1 MFNTFDA
8 FSLDLECASRCTA
21 HMPPP
26 VVTAAEVEALAA
38 DIAARTLR
46 AIPTW
51 SVLVMA
57 QLYEEIDTLA
67 SSADRVGLQGI
78 ADAAIELTVYLSSLV
93 EAGTQ
98 ASPTQR
104 EQATQLAEILARSA
118 GARTAA
124 ASPSAPAPAS
134 AAASVARAERKHR
147 AVLYVY
153 PEGHELPG
161 LAQQLG
167 HERFVVRSLSETNR
181 ALAEARA
188 NPPDALIVDVAMV
201 SILGTL
207 LDTAERATGGER
219 RRPLSLVL
227 NDSGDVRQRLFAQR
241 AGADAVLEGS
251 DAERVVQRLTELFV
265 AQRREDARILIVDDD
280 RDMAMFCETVLGYK
294 GMTTQVAHSARA
306 ALDAL
311 QEFKPDL
318 VLLDL
323 YMPDMN
329 GIEVAQLI
337 RERPDMALVPIIF
350 MSGEENLDKR
360 FDAIRMGGDDF
371 LEKPVKPRHLIA
383 SVSSRVSR
391 ARLMASG
398 HAAVASRTP
407 IGSGRLDRA
416 TLVHE
421 IERSRRGELGECVG
435 LLMLAVDDV
444 PALARRLGFVR
455 TGDLAQQIISVLALE
470 PAFKAGICALGEFS
484 FLALLPVSSP
494 GALRVAGEN
503 VRARLQG
510 RGWLAAD
517 APVKVSFTLGIARVD
532 EGNAS
537 IDEVLAQLS
546 GVVHALQEQGG
557 GRSQQVENVSAD
569 TRHETLEQKLSRA
582 ILKRQ
587 LHSET
592 TRLSFRNLVPMRGQH
607 PGQFLT
613 RLSLVAARGNSATY
627 IESEHFMP
635 IARELNVIKSLD
647 RWVLHAVAN
656 RAAQH
661 IAKHGDTRLFVPLSP
676 ESLAEPAFPDWL
688 LAELKVLHIDADV
701 LALVLNASELSLD
714 VAKASRHIDDLQ
726 STGARVCLTG
736 FSDAGR
742 DQLRLAR
749 LPSTYA
755 NIISMTPP
763 AAGVEG
769 EWPDLRR
776 KLIHESLRHGKIVIV
791 DQVNEPAALGDLF
804 RENVHYVIGDGVGQ
818 WGTDMTASDIK
829 LG

>member
-1 MFNTFDA
+1 
-8 FSLDLECASRCTA
+8 
-21 HMPPP
+21 MPPP
-26 VVTAAEVEALAA
+26 VATAAEVQAIAA

-46 AIPTW
+46 TIPTW

-67 SSADRVGLQGI
+67 SSADRVGLQTI

-98 ASPTQR
+98 ASSAQR
-104 EQATQLAEILARSA
+104 EQATQLTQVLASCSGNRDMA
-118 GARTAA
+118 AVEAA
-124 ASPSAPAPAS
+124 APVTA
-134 AAASVARAERKHR
+134 ARAERKHR
-147 AVLYVY
+147 LVLYVY
-153 PEGHELPG
+153 PDGHDLPG

-167 HERFVVRSLSETNR
+167 HERYVVRSLSEANR
-181 ALAEARA
+181 ALAEAKV
-188 NPPDALIVDVAMV
+188 NPPDALIIDVAMV
-201 SILGTL
+201 SLLSNL
-207 LDTAERATGGER
+207 LDTAEKATGGER

-350 MSGEENLDKR
+350 MSGEESLDKR

-383 SVSSRVSR
+383 SVSSRVGR
-391 ARLMASG
+391 ARLMAAN
-398 HAAVASRTP
+398 HATAVNRAP

-421 IERSRRGELGECVG
+421 VDRSRRGELGECVG

-494 GALRVAGEN
+494 GALRIAGEN

-532 EGNAS
+532 EGSAS
-537 IDEVLAQLS
+537 IDDVLSKLS

-557 GRSQQVENVSAD
+557 GRSQQIEYESTESRQEAP
-569 TRHETLEQKLSRA
+569 EQKLARA
-582 ILKRQ
+582 ILKRP

-592 TRLSFRNLVPMRGQH
+592 TRISFRNLVPMRGQH
-607 PGQFLT
+607 SGQFLVK
-613 RLSLVAARGNSATY
+613 LALMAPRGNSATF
-627 IESEHFMP
+627 IEVEHFIP
-635 IARELNVIKSLD
+635 IARELNVVKSVD
-647 RWVLHAVAN
+647 RWLLHNAGSRAV
-656 RAAQH
+656 QH
-661 IAKHGDTRLFVPLSP
+661 IAKHGDTRLFIPLST
-676 ESLAEPAFPDWL
+676 ESLAEPAFSDWL
-688 LAELKVLHIDADV
+688 LAEFKGLHVDADV
-701 LALVLNASELSLD
+701 IALVLNAAVLALD
-714 VAKASRHIDDLQ
+714 VAKTSRHIDDLQ
-726 STGARVCLTG
+726 STGARVCLSG
-736 FSDAGR
+736 FTDAGR
-742 DQLRLAR
+742 DQIRLCR

-755 NIISMTPP
+755 NIISMLVP
-763 AAGVEG
+763 AGVTEADWT
-769 EWPDLRR
+769 ESRR

-791 DQVNEPAALGDLF
+791 EQVNEPAALGELF

-818 WGTDMTASDIK
+818 WGTDLAPSEIR

>member
-1 MFNTFDA
+1 
-8 FSLDLECASRCTA
+8 
-21 HMPPP
+21 MPPAIP
-26 VVTAAEVEALAA
+26 TAAEVASCAA
-38 DIAARTLR
+38 DIAARTLS
-46 AIPTW
+46 AIPSW
-51 SVLVMA
+51 SVLVMV

-67 SSADRVGLQGI
+67 SSADRVGLQAI

-93 EAGTQ
+93 ETGTQ
-98 ASPTQR
+98 ASPSQR
-104 EQATQLAEILARSA
+104 EQATQLAQSLARSS
-118 GARTAA
+118 GTRTLVT
-124 ASPSAPAPAS
+124 ASQSAPA
-134 AAASVARAERKHR
+134 AAIAVAPRAKHNHR
-147 AVLYVY
+147 VVLYLY

-167 HERFVVRSLSETNR
+167 HERFVVRSLSEANR
-181 ALAEARA
+181 ALAESRN
-188 NPPDALIVDVAMV
+188 NPPDAMIVDVAMV
-201 SILGTL
+201 SILGNL
-207 LDTAERATGGER
+207 LDTAERGSGGER
-219 RRPLSLVL
+219 RRPLSMVL

-265 AQRREDARILIVDDD
+265 AQRREDARILIIDDD

-306 ALDAL
+306 GLDAL

-350 MSGEENLDKR
+350 MSGEESLDKR

-371 LEKPVKPRHLIA
+371 LGKPVKPRHLIA

-398 HAAVASRTP
+398 QAVAANRAP

-484 FLALLPVSSP
+484 FLALLPVSAP

-510 RGWLAAD
+510 RGWLAAE
-517 APVKVSFTLGIARVD
+517 APVKVSFSLGIARVD
-532 EGNAS
+532 EGNAM
-537 IDEVLAQLS
+537 IDEVLSQLS
-546 GVVHALQEQGG
+546 GVVHSLQEQGG
-557 GRSQQVENVSAD
+557 GRSQQIENEASES
-569 TRHETLEQKLSRA
+569 RHEVAEQKLARA

-592 TRLSFRNLVPMRGQH
+592 ARLSFRNLVPMRGQH
-607 PGQFLT
+607 SGQFLIK
-613 RLSLVAARGNSATY
+613 LSLVAPRGNSATY
-627 IESEHFMP
+627 IETEHFLP
-635 IARELNVIKSLD
+635 IARECNVIKSLD
-647 RWVLHAVAN
+647 RWVLHAAAS
-656 RAAQH
+656 RAEQH
-661 IAKHGDTRLFVPLSP
+661 IAKHGETRFFVPLSS
-676 ESLAEPAFPDWL
+676 ESLFEPAFPDWL
-688 LAELKVLHIDADV
+688 LAELKGLHIDADA
-701 LALVLNASELSLD
+701 LALVLDAASLSLD
-714 VAKASRHIDDLQ
+714 VAKASRFIEQLQ
-726 STGARVCLTG
+726 STGARVCMNG
-736 FSDAGR
+736 FSDCGR
-742 DQLRLAR
+742 DQLRMAR

-755 NIISMTPP
+755 NIISMTVPTNGS
-763 AAGVEG
+763 AAD
-769 EWPDLRR
+769 WPELRR
-776 KLIHESLRHGKIVIV
+776 KLIHESLRHGKIVV
-791 DQVNEPAALGDLF
+791 VEQVNEPTALGDLF
-804 RENVHYVIGDGVGQ
+804 RENVHYVIGDGVGH
-818 WGTDMTASDIK
+818 WGTEPSDSEIR

>member
-1 MFNTFDA
+1 
-8 FSLDLECASRCTA
+8 
-21 HMPPP
+21 MPPP
-26 VVTAAEVEALAA
+26 VVTAAEIETLSA
-38 DIAARTLR
+38 DIAARALR

-57 QLYEEIDTLA
+57 QLYEEVDTLA

-98 ASPTQR
+98 ASPAQR
-104 EQATQLAEILARSA
+104 EQATQLVQILARNSGA
-118 GARTAA
+118 GAA
-124 ASPSAPAPAS
+124 ASLEPKPV
-134 AAASVARAERKHR
+134 AAAAQSVALQRVERKHR
-147 AVLYVY
+147 IVLYVY

-167 HERFVVRSLSETNR
+167 HERFVVRSLSEANR

-227 NDSGDVRQRLFAQR
+227 NDGGDVRQRLFAQR

-360 FDAIRMGGDDF
+360 FDAIRMGGDDC

-398 HAAVASRTP
+398 HAVAVNRAP

-484 FLALLPVSSP
+484 FLALLPVSAT

-532 EGNAS
+532 EGAAS

-557 GRSQQVENVSAD
+557 GRSQQIEYESAD
-569 TRHETLEQKLSRA
+569 VRQESPEQKLARA

-607 PGQFLT
+607 AGQFLVK
-613 RLSLVAARGNSATY
+613 LSLVAPRANSAIY
-627 IESEHFMP
+627 IEAEHFVP
-635 IARELNVIKSLD
+635 IAHELNVIKSVD
-647 RWVLHAVAN
+647 RWLLHAAGK
-656 RAAQH
+656 RAAAH

-676 ESLAEPAFPDWL
+676 ESLAEPAFGDWL
-688 LAELKVLHIDADV
+688 LAELMILHIDADA
-701 LALVLNASELSLD
+701 LALVLDAAALSSD
-714 VAKASRHIDDLQ
+714 VAKASRLIDQLQ

-736 FSDAGR
+736 FTDGAR
-742 DQLRLAR
+742 DQLRLCR
-749 LPSTYA
+749 LSSTYA
-755 NIISMTPP
+755 NILSMTAP
-763 AAGVEG
+763 ATANAG
-769 EWPDLRR
+769 EWPELRR

-791 DQVNEPAALGDLF
+791 ENVDDPTALGELF

-818 WGTDMTASDIK
+818 WSTDLSVSEIR

>member
-1 MFNTFDA
+1 MA
-8 FSLDLECASRCTA
+8 LDVGAATRCTQ
-21 HMPPP
+21 HMPPAIATS
-26 VVTAAEVEALAA
+26 VEVESLAT
-38 DIAARTLR
+38 DIAGRALR
-46 AIPTW
+46 AIPAW

-67 SSADRVGLQGI
+67 SAADRVGLQAI

-93 EAGTQ
+93 ESGTQ
-98 ASPTQR
+98 ASFAQR
-104 EQATQLAEILARSA
+104 EQATQLAQVLVSSC
-118 GARTAA
+118 GTKVGVDAA
-124 ASPSAPAPAS
+124 APVAMPA
-134 AAASVARAERKHR
+134 VRAERKHR
-147 AVLYVY
+147 VVLYVY

-167 HERFVVRSLSETNR
+167 HERYVVRSLSEANR

-188 NPPDALIVDVAMV
+188 NPPDALIVNIAMV
-201 SILGTL
+201 NLLGNL
-207 LDTAERATGGER
+207 LDTAERATGSER

-251 DAERVVQRLTELFV
+251 DAERVVLRLTELFV

-294 GMTTQVAHSARA
+294 GMTTHVAHNARA

-350 MSGEENLDKR
+350 MSGEESLDKR

-391 ARLMASG
+391 ARLLASG
-398 HAAVASRTP
+398 HAAVNRVPS
-407 IGSGRLDRA
+407 GSGRLDRA

-421 IERSRRGELGECVG
+421 IERSRRGELGECVA
-435 LLMLAVDDV
+435 LLMLVVDDV
-444 PALARRLGFVR
+444 PTLARRLGFVR
-455 TGDLAQQIISVLALE
+455 TGDLAQQIISVLTLE

-484 FLALLPVSSP
+484 FLALLPVPSP
-494 GALRVAGEN
+494 VTLRVASEN

-517 APVKVSFTLGIARVD
+517 APVTVSFTLGIARVD
-532 EGNAS
+532 EGNAP
-537 IDEVLAQLS
+537 IDDVLAQLS
-546 GVVHALQEQGG
+546 AVVHMLQEQGG
-557 GRSQQVENVSAD
+557 GRSQQIEYELAEAP
-569 TRHETLEQKLSRA
+569 HEVAEQKFARA
-582 ILKRQ
+582 ILKRP
-587 LHSET
+587 LHGET
-592 TRLSFRNLVPMRGQH
+592 ARLSFRALVPMRGQH
-607 PGQFLT
+607 SGQFLVK
-613 RLSLVAARGNSATY
+613 LSLVVPRGNSATV
-627 IESEHFMP
+627 IESGHFAP
-635 IARELNVIKSLD
+635 IARELNVIKSMD
-647 RWVLHAVAN
+647 RWLLHNAGGRAV
-656 RAAQH
+656 QY
-661 IAKHGDTRLFVPLSP
+661 IADHGDTRLFVPLSP

-688 LAELKVLHIDADV
+688 LAELKGLQVDADAIALLLDAST
-701 LALVLNASELSLD
+701 LAQD
-714 VAKASRHIDDLQ
+714 VAKASRLIDQLQ
-726 STGARVCLTG
+726 STGARVCMSG
-736 FSDAGR
+736 FSDGGR
-742 DQLRLAR
+742 DQMRLAH

-755 NIISMTPP
+755 NLISMTAP
-763 AAGVEG
+763 AAVVAA
-769 EWPDLRR
+769 EWPELRR
-776 KLIHESLRHGKIVIV
+776 KLIHESLRHGKIVVVENV
-791 DQVNEPAALGDLF
+791 DEPAALGELF
-804 RENVHYVIGDGVGQ
+804 RENVHYVIGNGVGH
-818 WGTDMTASDIK
+818 WTTDMTVSEIA